1 MTEALQF
8 VIITGLSGAGKSQA
22 MDSFEDAGWFCV
34 DNLPPELVPTLVDL
48 FRREGS
54 KVDRVAV
61 VSDVRGGEY
70 FGALEQLLDELHERG
85 VEYTLVFLE
94 ASNEALVRRFK
105 ETRRRHPL
113 AAGGSV
119 IDGIRKERQRL
130 AGLRE
135 RAHLIIDTSDISIHQ
150 LKARLNEDLINHT
163 RRTNIVFAVVSF
175 GYKYGIPIDA
185 DLLFDVR
192 FLPNP
197 HYDLR
202 LRPLTGLDEEVSDV
216 RPASRPGT
224 SEYLERLFPL
234 LDFLFPR
241 YAAEGKAHLTIGV
254 GCTGGRHRSVTIAEL
269 IGQRYEKQGYY
280 TVVRHRDLTRD

>member
-1 MTEALQF
+1 M
-8 VIITGLSGAGKSQA
+8 
-22 MDSFEDAGWFCV
+22 
-34 DNLPPELVPTLVDL
+34 PTLVDL

-70 FGALEQLLDELHERG
+70 FGRLEQLLDELHERG

-119 IDGIRKERQRL
+119 IDGIRKERRLL

-135 RAHLIIDTSDISIHQ
+135 RAHLVVDTSDISIHQ
-150 LKARLNEDLINHT
+150 LKARLNEDLIQHT

-202 LRPLTGLDEEVSDV
+202 LRPLTGLDAEVRDFVLRVAGHRRSTSSGCSRCSTSSSRAT
-216 RPASRPGT
+216 RPRARRTSPSASAAPAGGT
-224 SEYLERLFPL
+224 ARSPSRSSSASAT
-234 LDFLFPR
+234 R
-241 YAAEGKAHLTIGV
+241 SRATTRSCA
-254 GCTGGRHRSVTIAEL
+254 TGT
-269 IGQRYEKQGYY
+269 
-280 TVVRHRDLTRD
+280 

>member
-1 MTEALQF
+1 M
-8 VIITGLSGAGKSQA
+8 
-22 MDSFEDAGWFCV
+22 
-34 DNLPPELVPTLVDL
+34 
-48 FRREGS
+48 
-54 KVDRVAV
+54 AV
-61 VSDVRGGEY
+61 VSNVRGGEY

-113 AAGGSV
+113 AVRGSV
-119 IDGIRKERQRL
+119 IDGIRLERERL

-150 LKARLNEDLINHT
+150 LKARLNEDLIQHT

-202 LRPLTGLDEEVSDV
+202 LRSLTGLDDEVSSFV
-216 RPASRPGT
+216 RESPGT

-234 LDFLFPR
+234 LDFLFR
-241 YAAEGKAHLTIGV
+241 AMRRRARRT
-254 GCTGGRHRSVTIAEL
+254 
-269 IGQRYEKQGYY
+269 
-280 TVVRHRDLTRD
+280 